1 MARIPASEQTRKRI
15 AKGLG
20 NNFDK
25 SALLRK
31 AVRLIVEEALEAKAR
46 NRRAC
51 RAQSDGHGHNR
62 RSVYFVPVTTKF
74 SNSTGCSL
82 PPFQS

>member
-20 NNFDK
+20 GDFDK
-25 SALLRK
+25 SALSRK
-31 AVRLIVEEALEAKAR
+31 AVRLIVEEALEAKAS
-46 NRRAC
+46 NRRAY
-51 RAQSDGHGHNR
+51 RAQGDGHGRTR
-62 RSVYFVPVTTKF
+62 RRGYFVPVTTKF